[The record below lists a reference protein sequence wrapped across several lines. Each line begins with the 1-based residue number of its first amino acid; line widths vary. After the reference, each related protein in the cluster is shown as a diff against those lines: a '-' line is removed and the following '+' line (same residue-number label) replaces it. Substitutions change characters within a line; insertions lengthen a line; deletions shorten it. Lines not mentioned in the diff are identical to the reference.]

1 MRLIILLLSCC
12 LACSAQTSKLKFS
25 KLTDHL
31 YIYTTHKLFSG
42 TPFPSNSMYMVTA
55 DGIVLIDTP
64 WDEAQFQPLLDSIEA
79 RHNKKVLMCIA
90 THFHDDRTA
99 GLTYYQS
106 KGIPTYTSK
115 LTYDLSREKGE
126 GLAEHYFVNDTVFRA
141 GGKTIEVFY
150 PGEGHTKDNVVV
162 WFKEDKV
169 LYGGCLVKSTKN
181 NSLGNIADAN
191 IPAWSSTIQN
201 VIDRFPKPAYVVPGH
216 FGWSRGRKALRHTL
230 SLLRQHKQ

>member
-1 MRLIILLLSCC
+1 
-12 LACSAQTSKLKFS
+12 
-25 KLTDHL
+25 
-31 YIYTTHKLFSG
+31 
-42 TPFPSNSMYMVTA
+42 MVTA

-169 LYGGCLVKSTKN
+169 LYGGCLVKSTEN